1 MSRNTSRAR
10 SAPPSTP
17 LKEIPGQEGTFSE
30 RKSGRPNACPV
41 PDKIPELVDGT
52 LQCVGDSVHG
62 YDMYLHPSTI
72 DKGQLCCEEKVAP
85 TQHDSQRQY
94 LKNLSSLAK
103 TKRERGASGYMTA
116 NNIRKTKKPKVSN
129 KSVKFS
135 SNTKINNNKPSKTI
149 KVKFTSPRK
158 NSGKRKRN
166 NANNNGNGIEISIP
180 SIPAIPA
187 ILIPEGETEEEK
199 ALREH
204 LQAVEVSRQVIDALE
219 EEYGDIVF
227 SQLGEGQGN
236 LGQPG
241 YTLRNSNL
249 IPGPP
254 EPSNLPP
261 KPPTL

>member
-1 MSRNTSRAR
+1 MSRAS
-10 SAPPSTP
+10 SAPPPTP
-17 LKEIPGQEGTFSE
+17 IRVITGSKGTFSE
-30 RKSGRPNACPV
+30 RKSGRPNACPF

-52 LQCVGDSVHG
+52 LQCVGDSDHG

-94 LKNLSSLAK
+94 LKNLSSLEQ
-103 TKRERGASGYMTA
+103 TKRARGANYNTGQ
-116 NNIRKTKKPKVSN
+116 RKTTKPRVSN

-135 SNTKINNNKPSKTI
+135 SNTKRNSNQPSKTI
-149 KVKFTSPRK
+149 KVKFTSPKKRS

-204 LQAVEVSRQVIDALE
+204 LQAVEVSRQVIKALE

-227 SQLGEGQGN
+227 SQLGQGQGN

-241 YTLRNSNL
+241 STLHNI
-249 IPGPP
+249 IPGPQGPP
-254 EPSNLPP
+254 EP
-261 KPPTL
+261 PTL